1 MKILSF
7 LGGLLL
13 LAAWAPGARAVDG
26 CRAADVNGDE
36 LVDATDVGIVADAI
50 VFDPE
55 SPRADLD
62 GDGILAGPDLVI
74 VERYSVIFSEFR
86 EVLCPACPAD
96 SSGDGSIGPEDLQD
110 VETVWGRDC
119 RGDLNRDG
127 VICLWDVKLLEA
139 YLGNSTPLSMAA
151 ARADLDGDGEV
162 DLADRDLL
170 AQRVSSPI
178 SLRDCRLDLNRDG
191 RIDSVD
197 VWSLLAA
204 WGPCPGPPPPATAAR
219 PNLEATCD
227 EGKSPA
233 PDAGAS

>member
-62 GDGILAGPDLVI
+62 GDGSVADPDRVI
-74 VERYSVIFSEFR
+74 VERYADLELDSRS
-86 EVLCPACPAD
+86 VLCPACPAD
-96 SSGDGSIGPEDLQD
+96 SSGNHSVGPEDLLD
-110 VETVWGRDC
+110 LEAVRGRDC
-119 RGDLNRDG
+119 SADLNRDG
-127 VICLWDVKLLEA
+127 VICPRDVELLAA
-139 YLGNSTPLSMAA
+139 YLGPATLSAAA
-151 ARADLDGDGEV
+151 ARADLDGDGDV
-162 DLADRDLL
+162 DGDDQDLL
-170 AQRVSSPI
+170 ELQTSQQI
-178 SLRDCRLDLNRDG
+178 DLRDCRLDLNRDG

-204 WGPCPGPPPPATAAR
+204 WGPCPGPPPPLAAR

-227 EGKSPA
+227 EGKDPR
-233 PDAGAS
+233 PGAGS